1 MTTIKLNLGERSYNI
16 SVGRGLLTHAHEY
29 MNLSRRIFILTDDG
43 VPKEYAETVA
53 SLAKCSKIYTVPS
66 GEGSKSLEVYG
77 QVLAEM
83 MDFEMTR
90 TDALVAVG
98 GGVVGDLSGFLA
110 STYMRGIDFYNI
122 PTTLLSQVDSS
133 IGGKCAINLA
143 GTKNTVG
150 SFYHPKHVLI
160 DLDTLKT
167 LPDRQ
172 ISSGLAESVKM
183 SLTSDK
189 ELFSLLERDGLTPE
203 NTETVVVRS
212 LMIKKNVVEND
223 EKEKGL
229 RKILNF
235 GHTFGH
241 GIEAHEGLNGLYH
254 GECVALGMLPMCSE
268 EVRDRLEKVLLKVGL
283 PTKYTGDISEAL
295 TYVAHDKKRNDGGID
310 TVLVDEI
317 GSFRIERMTLEDF
330 KSHIKER
337 LNI

>member
-1 MTTIKLNLGERSYNI
+1 MLFRS
-16 SVGRGLLTHAHEY
+16 
-29 MNLSRRIFILTDDG
+29 
-43 VPKEYAETVA
+43 
-53 SLAKCSKIYTVPS
+53 
-66 GEGSKSLEVYG
+66 
-77 QVLAEM
+77 
-83 MDFEMTR
+83 
-90 TDALVAVG
+90 
-98 GGVVGDLSGFLA
+98 
-110 STYMRGIDFYNI
+110 
-122 PTTLLSQVDSS
+122 
-133 IGGKCAINLA
+133 
-143 GTKNTVG
+143 
-150 SFYHPKHVLI
+150 
-160 DLDTLKT
+160 
-167 LPDRQ
+167 
-172 ISSGLAESVKM
+172 AESVKM

-203 NTETVVVRS
+203 NTETVIVRS

-241 GIEAHEGLNGLYH
+241 GIEAHEGLNDLYH
-254 GECVALGMLPMCSE
+254 GECVALGMLPMCSN
-268 EVRDRLEKVLLKVGL
+268 EVRDRLKKVLLKVGL

-310 TVLVDEI
+310 TVIVDEI